1 MKIIRFDSIDST
13 FSEAGRA
20 APGLGGGEYLFLAD
34 GQTAGRGRGGNS
46 FASPRGNGIYATLLI
61 IRDFGRSDTAYSFY
75 LTSLAAVCVTRAV
88 AAVTGLDRELSVK
101 PVNDLYFRGKKY
113 GGILCASDVTEG
125 STDSV
130 RIGFGVNLGDAPLP
144 DVATSLRLGR
154 AGGREVA
161 DASERIAI
169 LSAAMMIAS
178 VTGEATAAE
187 VAGCS
192 VPVLDRAAVAA
203 EYDRL
208 CRKYTA
214 EHMSQFSPDMSSFVE
229 TKQKRQP

>member
-13 FSEAGRA
+13 FAEAGRV
-20 APGLGGGEYLFLAD
+20 APGLGGGEYLFLAE

-46 FASPRGNGIYATLLI
+46 FSSPRGNGIYATLLI

-88 AAVTGLDRELSVK
+88 AAVTGFDRELSVK
-101 PVNDLYFRGKKY
+101 PVNDLFFRGKKY

-144 DVATSLRLGR
+144 EVATSLCLGR

-161 DASERIAI
+161 DASERIAV
-169 LSAAMMIAS
+169 LSAGTMIAS
-178 VTGEATAAE
+178 VTGKGPDAE
-187 VAGCS
+187 VAGCR
-192 VPVLDRAAVAA
+192 VPVLDRACVAA

-208 CRKYTA
+208 CRRYTA
-214 EHMSQFSPDMSSFVE
+214 ELMSHASRETSSFGA
-229 TKQKRQP
+229 TK

>member
-13 FSEAGRA
+13 FAEAGRA

-34 GQTAGRGRGGNS
+34 EQTAGRGRGGNS

-88 AAVTGLDRELSVK
+88 ANVTGLGGELSVK
-101 PVNDLYFRGKKY
+101 PVNDLFFRGKKY
-113 GGILCASDVTEG
+113 GGILCSSNVTDG
-125 STDSV
+125 STGWV

-144 DVATSLRLGR
+144 DVATSLCLGR
-154 AGGREVA
+154 AGSPEVA
-161 DASERIAI
+161 EASERIAV
-169 LSAAMMIAS
+169 LSAETMIAS
-178 VTGEATAAE
+178 VMGKGPEGE

-192 VPVLDRAAVAA
+192 VPVLDRDSVAA
-203 EYDRL
+203 EYGGL
-208 CRKYTA
+208 CRRYTA
-214 EHMSQFSPDMSSFVE
+214 ELMSQASRDLSSFVV
-229 TKQKRQP
+229 TK

>member
-75 LTSLAAVCVTRAV
+75 LTSLAAVCVTQAV
-88 AAVTGLDRELSVK
+88 AAVTGFDRELSVK

-125 STDSV
+125 STCRV

-144 DVATSLRLGR
+144 DVATSLLLGR
-154 AGGREVA
+154 AGSREVA
-161 DASERIAI
+161 EASEKIAV
-169 LSAAMMIAS
+169 LSAETMIAS
-178 VTGEATAAE
+178 VTGKGPAGDI
-187 VAGCS
+187 AGCS
-192 VPVLDRAAVAA
+192 VPVLDRAGVAA

-208 CRKYTA
+208 CRRYTA
-214 EHMSQFSPDMSSFVE
+214 EFISHASKDLSSFMM
-229 TKQKRQP
+229 TK